1 MCNER
6 LILKYMNMKRFLI
19 SCTVC
24 CGFATA
30 SPAQGLTDMTHSREA
45 VMHNLPLGATHWTG
59 GFWGDRFN
67 VLSTTGIWS
76 MWDTWN
82 TPYETIDALGL
93 HGSHGFANFQVAAG
107 TVKGKHHGPP
117 FHDGDMYKWLE
128 ACAAAYAVTKD
139 PKLDQ
144 LMDQFIEQ
152 VALAQRADGYIHTPV
167 NIEERNSLPPTS
179 LPPTP
184 SCRGGESTAQ
194 KASPTGGGLEGA
206 GGSAGAGSAASEN
219 AAGIEIGKDQ
229 KHAFASRLNFET
241 YNLGHLM
248 TAGIIHKRATGKT
261 TLFDCGRKAADFLYN
276 FLTNDAAE
284 LSRNAICP
292 SHYMGATEMYRETGD
307 KKYLTLAEGLISIRD
322 SVKNGEDHNQDRI
335 PFRQQ
340 YEAMGHAVRANYL
353 YAGVADLYA
362 ETGEAQLKKN
372 LEAIWDDIVNHKIY
386 IMGGCGALYDGVS
399 PDGTTYNQPSIQQIH
414 QAYGRQFQLPQ
425 EYAHNEICA
434 QIGMLLYS
442 WRMFQT
448 DMHPK
453 YIDNIENELYNG
465 ILSGVS
471 LDGKDYFYTEALRR
485 TKEYP
490 YVLRWPKHRQRYI
503 TCFCCPPNTLRT
515 LLEAQEY
522 AYSIKGDTLWVNLYG
537 QNTLKTDDLEVEQ
550 QTDYPWD
557 GHITL
562 TIKKAKHLASIR
574 MHIPG
579 WSIGMELR
587 LNGKPIAAE
596 ALREPRKWKK
606 GDRIELILPMRP
618 RLIEANPL
626 VEEAKNHIAI
636 MRGPIVYCLEGQDI
650 SAATGGSSS
659 AAATASPRIN
669 DIAIPAD
676 VRFTETKVTICGH
689 EMVALEADVPIV
701 NEDFWRND
709 ELYRE
714 LRPVTN
720 RKAHIRL
727 IPYYAWDNRGIQ
739 DMSLW
744 LPLKR

>member
-1 MCNER
+1 MKK
-6 LILKYMNMKRFLI
+6 ILCVCLWGGCI
-19 SCTVC
+19 S
-24 CGFATA
+24 ATTW
-30 SPAQGLTDMTHSREA
+30 AQGLTDMSHSK
-45 VMHNLPLGATHWTG
+45 MGQMQNLPMGATRWTG

-67 VLSTTGIWS
+67 LMATTGIWS

-82 TPYETIDALGL
+82 TPYEVLDKDGK

-128 ACAAAYAVTKD
+128 ACASVYAITKD
-139 PKLDQ
+139 PKIDA

-167 NIEERNSLPPTS
+167 VISERNQGIDSHALT
-179 LPPTP
+179 
-184 SCRGGESTAQ
+184 
-194 KASPTGGGLEGA
+194 
-206 GGSAGAGSAASEN
+206 EN

-241 YNLGHLM
+241 YNLGHLI

-261 TLFDCGRKAADFLYN
+261 TLFECGKKAADFLYN

-292 SHYMGATEMYRETGD
+292 SHYMGAAEMYRETGD
-307 KKYLTLAEGLISIRD
+307 KKYLTLAQGLIAIRD
-322 SVKNGEDHNQDRI
+322 SVTNGEDHNQDRHK
-335 PFRQQ
+335 FRDQ

-362 ETGEAQLKKN
+362 ETGEEQLMKN
-372 LEAIWDDIVNHKIY
+372 LSAIWDDIVNHKIY

-425 EYAHNEICA
+425 EAAHNEICA
-434 QIGMLLYS
+434 QIGMLLFS

-448 DMHPK
+448 TGDTK

-465 ILSGVS
+465 ILSGIS
-471 LDGKDYFYTEALRR
+471 LDGKDFFYTEALRR
-485 TKEYP
+485 TKEFP
-490 YVLRWPKHRQRYI
+490 YTMRWPKHRQRYI
-503 TCFCCPPNTLRT
+503 SCFCCPPNTLRT
-515 LLEAQEY
+515 LCQAQEY
-522 AYSIKGDTLWVNLYG
+522 AYAIHNDLLYVNLYG
-537 QNTLKTDDLEVEQ
+537 QNSLKTNDLEIEQ

-562 TIKKAKHLASIR
+562 TVKKAKNLQTIR
-574 MHIPG
+574 LHIPT
-579 WSIGMELR
+579 WCTDYRISV
-587 LNGKPIAAE
+587 NGKLFTDASRMVGSMEGSGYIPVT
-596 ALREPRKWKK
+596 RKWKK
-606 GDRIELILPMRP
+606 GDIVELTLDMPV

-626 VEEAKNHIAI
+626 VEEAKNEVAV

-650 SAATGGSSS
+650 ATTPNADTSG
-659 AAATASPRIN
+659 TLRIN

-676 VRFTETKVTICGH
+676 VQFQEVNMTLEGH
-689 EMVALEADVPIV
+689 HMIALEGEVIAINKQPWD
-701 NEDFWRND
+701 NQT
-709 ELYRE
+709 LYRE
-714 LRPVTN
+714 VSRDTG
-720 RKAHIRL
+720 KAKIRL

-744 LPLKR
+744 LPLAR

>member
-1 MCNER
+1 M
-6 LILKYMNMKRFLI
+6 
-19 SCTVC
+19 VGC
-24 CGFATA
+24 CGTA
-30 SPAQGLTDMTHSREA
+30 MNTMAQGLTDMSHSQQALMQNTPMGTVE
-45 VMHNLPLGATHWTG
+45 WTG

-67 VLSTTGIWS
+67 MLSTTGIWD

-128 ACAAAYAVTKD
+128 ACAAVYAVTKD
-139 PKLDQ
+139 PKIDA
-144 LMDQFIEQ
+144 LMDKFIEQ

-167 NIEERNSLPPTS
+167 VISERN
-179 LPPTP
+179 
-184 SCRGGESTAQ
+184 
-194 KASPTGGGLEGA
+194 A
-206 GGSAGAGSAASEN
+206 GIDSHAVKEN

-241 YNLGHLM
+241 YNLGHLI

-261 TLFDCGRKAADFLYN
+261 TLFECGKKAADFLYN

-292 SHYMGATEMYRETGD
+292 SHYMGAAEMYRETGD
-307 KKYLTLAEGLISIRD
+307 EKYLTLAKGLIAIRD
-322 SVKNGEDHNQDRI
+322 SVTNGEDHNQDRHK
-335 PFRQQ
+335 FRDQ

-362 ETGEAQLKKN
+362 ETGERQLMKN
-372 LEAIWDDIVNHKIY
+372 LSAIWDDIVNHKIY

-425 EYAHNEICA
+425 EAAHNEICA
-434 QIGMLLYS
+434 QIGMLLFS

-448 DMHPK
+448 TCDPK
-453 YIDNIENELYNG
+453 YVDNIETELYNG
-465 ILSGVS
+465 ILSGIS
-471 LDGKDYFYTEALRR
+471 LDGKDFFYTEALRR
-485 TKEYP
+485 TKEFP
-490 YVLRWPKHRQRYI
+490 YVMRWPKHRQRYI

-515 LLEAQEY
+515 LCEAQEY
-522 AYSIKGDTLWVNLYG
+522 AYSVKGDTLWVNLYG
-537 QNTLKTDDLEVEQ
+537 QNALKTKDLEVEQ
-550 QTDYPWD
+550 TTDYPWD

-562 TIKKAKHLASIR
+562 TIKKAKTLKSIR

-579 WSIGMELR
+579 WSTGVQLR
-587 LNGKPIAAE
+587 LNGQPILAE
-596 ALREPRKWKK
+596 DLRQPRKWKK
-606 GDRIELILPMRP
+606 GDVVELELPMKP
-618 RLIEANPL
+618 RLMEANPL
-626 VEEAKNHIAI
+626 VEEAKNQIAV

-650 SAATGGSSS
+650 QGGY
-659 AAATASPRIN
+659 RIN
-669 DIAIPAD
+669 DIAIPTD
-676 VRFTETKVTICGH
+676 VQFKETKITIEGH
-689 EMVALEADVPIV
+689 EMVVLEAEVPV
-701 NEDFWRND
+701 TGQGSWGKD

-714 LRPVTN
+714 LRPVKNKKT
-720 RKAHIRL
+720 KIRL
-727 IPYYAWDNRGIQ
+727 IPYYAWDNRGID

-744 LPLKR
+744 LPLER

>member
-1 MCNER
+1 
-6 LILKYMNMKRFLI
+6 MKKLLLL
-19 SCTVC
+19 CTVC
-24 CGFATA
+24 CCFTATTV
-30 SPAQGLTDMTHSREA
+30 SAQGLIDMSRSKQA
-45 VMHNLPLGATHWTG
+45 KMQNLPMGATRWTG
-59 GFWGDRFN
+59 GFWGDRFQM
-67 VLSTTGIWS
+67 LSTTGIWD
-76 MWDTWN
+76 MWETWN
-82 TPYETIDALGL
+82 TPWETLDKEGN

-107 TVKGKHHGPP
+107 TIKGKHHGPP

-128 ACAAAYAVTKD
+128 ACAAVYAVTKD
-139 PKLDQ
+139 PKIDA
-144 LMDQFIEQ
+144 LMDQFVEQ

-167 NIEERNSLPPTS
+167 VIAERNAGIDSHSLT
-179 LPPTP
+179 
-184 SCRGGESTAQ
+184 
-194 KASPTGGGLEGA
+194 
-206 GGSAGAGSAASEN
+206 EN

-261 TLFDCGRKAADFLYN
+261 TLFECGKKAADFLYN

-292 SHYMGATEMYRETGD
+292 SHYMGAAEMYRETGD
-307 KKYLTLAEGLISIRD
+307 EKYLTLAKGLIAIRD
-322 SVKNGEDHNQDRI
+322 SVTNGEDHNQDRHK
-335 PFRQQ
+335 FRDQ

-362 ETGEAQLKKN
+362 ETGEAQLMKN

-425 EYAHNEICA
+425 EAAHNEICA
-434 QIGMLLYS
+434 QIGMMLYS

-448 DMHPK
+448 TVDPK

-465 ILSGVS
+465 ILSGIS
-471 LDGKDYFYTEALRR
+471 LDGKDFFYTEALRR
-485 TKEYP
+485 TKEFP
-490 YVLRWPKHRQRYI
+490 YTMRWPKHRQRYI

-515 LLEAQEY
+515 LCEAQEY

-537 QNTLKTDDLEVEQ
+537 QNTLKTKDLEIEQ
-550 QTDYPWD
+550 VTNYPWD
-557 GHITL
+557 GHIKL
-562 TIKKAKHLASIR
+562 TIKKAKTLRSIR

-579 WSIGMELR
+579 WATDMQLK
-587 LNGKPIAAE
+587 LNGQSILAE
-596 ALREPRKWKK
+596 DLRQPRKWKK
-606 GDRIELILPMRP
+606 GDTIELDLPMKA

-626 VEEAKNHIAI
+626 VEEAKNQIAI

-650 SAATGGSSS
+650 EDGH
-659 AAATASPRIN
+659 RIN

-676 VRFTETKVTICGH
+676 VQFTEKKITMEGH
-689 EMVALEADVPIV
+689 EMIALEANVPLV
-701 NEDFWRND
+701 NQDSWSNNQ
-709 ELYRE
+709 LYRE
-714 LRPVTN
+714 LRPVS
-720 RKAHIRL
+720 KKQVKIRL
-727 IPYYAWDNRGIQ
+727 IPYYAWDNRGID

-744 LPLKR
+744 LPLK

>member
-1 MCNER
+1 MKR
-6 LILKYMNMKRFLI
+6 LLILFFVG
-19 SCTVC
+19 CVC
-24 CGFATA
+24 CASTTTA
-30 SPAQGLTDMTHSREA
+30 SAQGLTDMSRSKKA
-45 VMHNLPLGATHWTG
+45 VMQNLPMGATQWTG
-59 GFWGDRFN
+59 GFWGNRFQM
-67 VLSTTGIWS
+67 LSTTGIWD

-82 TPYETIDALGL
+82 TPYEKIDALGL

-128 ACAAAYAVTKD
+128 ACAAVYAVTKD
-139 PKLDQ
+139 PKIDA

-167 NIEERNSLPPTS
+167 VISERN
-179 LPPTP
+179 
-184 SCRGGESTAQ
+184 
-194 KASPTGGGLEGA
+194 A
-206 GGSAGAGSAASEN
+206 GIDSHAVKEN

-261 TLFDCGRKAADFLYN
+261 TLFNCGKKAADFLYD

-292 SHYMGATEMYRETGD
+292 SHYMGAAEMYRETGD
-307 KKYLTLAEGLISIRD
+307 EKYLTLAKGLIAIRD
-322 SVKNGEDHNQDRI
+322 SVTNGEDHNQDRHK
-335 PFRQQ
+335 FRDQ

-362 ETGEAQLKKN
+362 ETGEAQLMKN
-372 LEAIWDDIVNHKIY
+372 LCAIWDDIIQHKIY

-425 EYAHNEICA
+425 EAAHNEICA
-434 QIGMLLYS
+434 QIGMMLFS

-448 DMHPK
+448 TGDAK

-465 ILSGVS
+465 ILSGIS
-471 LDGKDYFYTEALRR
+471 LDGRDFFYTEALRR
-485 TKEYP
+485 TKEFP
-490 YVLRWPKHRQRYI
+490 YVMRWPKHRQRYI

-515 LLEAQEY
+515 LCEAQEY
-522 AYSIKGDTLWVNLYG
+522 AYAISGETLYVNLYG
-537 QNTLKTDDLEVEQ
+537 QNSLKTKDLEVEQ
-550 QTDYPWD
+550 ITNYPWD

-562 TIKKAKHLASIR
+562 TVKKAKKLSTIILHKPDWCDRYSVTV
-574 MHIPG
+574 
-579 WSIGMELR
+579 
-587 LNGKPIAAE
+587 NGEKTGLTIT
-596 ALREPRKWKK
+596 RKWKK
-606 GDRIELILPMRP
+606 GDVIQLTLDMRP
-618 RLIEANPL
+618 RLVEANPL
-626 VEEAKNHIAI
+626 VEEAKNQVAV

-650 SAATGGSSS
+650 QGGY
-659 AAATASPRIN
+659 RIN
-669 DIAIPAD
+669 DIALDDDIELKE
-676 VRFTETKVTICGH
+676 VKMTIAGH
-689 EMVALEADVPIV
+689 EFIALEGEAKLV
-701 NEDFWRND
+701 NNRPWNNST
-709 ELYRE
+709 LYRE
-714 LRPVTN
+714 ISMSPDTKVR
-720 RKAHIRL
+720 IRL

>member
-1 MCNER
+1 MKR
-6 LILKYMNMKRFLI
+6 LIILCFA
-19 SCTVC
+19 SCCIT
-24 CGFATA
+24 ATNVSA
-30 SPAQGLTDMTHSREA
+30 HCNATLPKGEGLTDMSRSKQA
-45 VMHNLPLGATHWTG
+45 QMQNLPMGATQWTG

-128 ACAAAYAVTKD
+128 ACAAVYAVTKD
-139 PKLDQ
+139 AKLDA
-144 LMDQFIEQ
+144 LMDKFVEQ

-167 NIEERNSLPPTS
+167 VISERNAGIDTHSLT
-179 LPPTP
+179 
-184 SCRGGESTAQ
+184 
-194 KASPTGGGLEGA
+194 
-206 GGSAGAGSAASEN
+206 EN

-261 TLFDCGRKAADFLYN
+261 TLFECGKKAADFLYN

-292 SHYMGATEMYRETGD
+292 SHYMGAAEMYRETGD
-307 KKYLTLAEGLISIRD
+307 EKYLTLAKGLIAIRD
-322 SVKNGEDHNQDRI
+322 SVTNGEDHNQDRHK
-335 PFRQQ
+335 FRDQ

-362 ETGEAQLKKN
+362 ETGEAQLMKN

-425 EYAHNEICA
+425 EAAHNEICA

-448 DMHPK
+448 TVDPK

-465 ILSGVS
+465 ILSGIS
-471 LDGKDYFYTEALRR
+471 LDGKDFFYTEALRR
-485 TKEYP
+485 TKEFP
-490 YVLRWPKHRQRYI
+490 YTMRWPKHRQRYI

-515 LLEAQEY
+515 LCEAQEY
-522 AYSIKGDTLWVNLYG
+522 AYSIKDDTLWVNLYG
-537 QNTLKTDDLEVEQ
+537 QNSLKTKDLEIEQ
-550 QTDYPWD
+550 ETNYPWD
-557 GHITL
+557 GHIKL
-562 TIKKAKHLASIR
+562 TVKKAKTLRSIR

-579 WSIGMELR
+579 WATDMSLK
-587 LNGKPIAAE
+587 LNGESILAE
-596 ALREPRKWKK
+596 DLRQPRKWKK
-606 GDRIELILPMRP
+606 GDVVELDLPMKA
-618 RLIEANPL
+618 RLIESNPL
-626 VEEAKNHIAI
+626 VEESKNQIAV

-650 SAATGGSSS
+650 EGGH
-659 AAATASPRIN
+659 RIN
-669 DIAIPAD
+669 DIALPAD
-676 VRFTETKVTICGH
+676 IQFTEKKITMEGH
-689 EMVALEADVPIV
+689 EMIALEATVPVV
-701 NEDFWRND
+701 NQGAWNNNQ
-709 ELYRE
+709 LYRD
-714 LRPVTN
+714 LRPVI
-720 RKAHIRL
+720 KKQVKIRL
-727 IPYYAWDNRGIQ
+727 IPYYAWDNRGID

-744 LPLKR
+744 LPLTR